1 MASERVDRAPH
12 LPNIDM
18 ALDVLEDTLRRQ
30 LGVRTV
36 ANELREVLDRLERSD
51 INHTRTVRTYAEVI
65 AAQPHLTPVQR
76 ARLEALHLDPAPIEL

>member
-36 ANELREVLDRLERSD
+36 ANELRAVHGERG
-51 INHTRTVRTYAEVI
+51 
-65 AAQPHLTPVQR
+65 
-76 ARLEALHLDPAPIEL
+76 